1 MKYVDK
7 NHIRIINKMLK
18 LLLQIVVNSSII
30 IVLHN
35 RIFLHPQ
42 ETIPEKRCFL
52 FFSYL
57 AGRDCVAAMRE
68 SAKEGKHF
76 FCAPSWAQ
84 FFISCGDYIVILIP
98 TLFVV
103 EYIF

>member
-1 MKYVDK
+1 M
-7 NHIRIINKMLK
+7 
-18 LLLQIVVNSSII
+18 
-30 IVLHN
+30 LHN
-35 RIFLHPQ
+35 RIILHPQ
-42 ETIPEKRCFL
+42 EITYVKRCFL

-84 FFISCGDYIVILIP
+84 FFISCGDYIVTLIP

>member
-1 MKYVDK
+1 M
-7 NHIRIINKMLK
+7 HSAIINM
-18 LLLQIVVNSSII
+18 
-30 IVLHN
+30 LHN
-35 RIFLHPQ
+35 RILLPPQ

-84 FFISCGDYIVILIP
+84 FFISCGDYIVTLIP

-103 EYIF
+103 EYIFNFLIPT

>member
-7 NHIRIINKMLK
+7 NYIRIINKMLK

-57 AGRDCVAAMRE
+57 AGRDCVAAMRI

-76 FCAPSWAQ
+76 FCTPSGVQ
-84 FFISCGDYIVILIP
+84 FFLFPAVTIL
-98 TLFVV
+98 
-103 EYIF
+103 

>member
-1 MKYVDK
+1 
-7 NHIRIINKMLK
+7 MLK
-18 LLLQIVVNSSII
+18 NRKVCAII
-30 IVLHN
+30 IMLHN
-35 RIFLHPQ
+35 RIILHPQ

-84 FFISCGDYIVILIP
+84 FFISCGDYIVTLIP

>member
-1 MKYVDK
+1 
-7 NHIRIINKMLK
+7 MLK
-18 LLLQIVVNSSII
+18 NRKVCDII
-30 IVLHN
+30 IMLHN

-84 FFISCGDYIVILIP
+84 FFISCGDHIVTLIT

>member
-1 MKYVDK
+1 MY
-7 NHIRIINKMLK
+7 L
-18 LLLQIVVNSSII
+18 
-30 IVLHN
+30 LHN

-68 SAKEGKHF
+68 SAKEGSLF
-76 FCAPSWAQ
+76 LRSFWGAV
-84 FFISCGDYIVILIP
+84 FISCGEYILTSIP
-98 TLFVV
+98 TLFMV